1 MKKFLIALSLL
12 TTVFIQSSVAD
23 IPGFVHEY
31 TVDLYYANGVLGDAR
46 KSELQD
52 WTDRA
57 DDLKAK
63 YPSLRKAL
71 KFGEAKLAYN
81 ASYLRGL
88 SDLTEV
94 ILQYRAE
101 HPAAEITWQAL
112 SKFLKKRFKFDI
124 GGLIE
129 KLGQITSSYTLS

>member
-1 MKKFLIALSLL
+1 MKKFLIALSFL
-12 TTVFIQSSVAD
+12 TTVFIQNVVAD

-71 KFGEAKLAYN
+71 KFGK
-81 ASYLRGL
+81 
-88 SDLTEV
+88 
-94 ILQYRAE
+94 
-101 HPAAEITWQAL
+101 
-112 SKFLKKRFKFDI
+112 
-124 GGLIE
+124 IE
-129 KLGQITSSYTLS
+129 K